1 MKTPAFLFETMPYPI
16 CPIPAQQTL
25 VFRQAHMWPDKPLEH
40 VKVPGDETA
49 LHLGVFDGETL
60 IGVASF
66 FREPPGM
73 RLRKLAV
80 APDYRGAG
88 LGSDLVREG
97 AALAREQDCTEL
109 WCDARQN
116 ARGFYEALGF
126 TLDEATFEKSG
137 LTYQIAR
144 LNL

>member
-1 MKTPAFLFETMPYPI
+1 
-16 CPIPAQQTL
+16 
-25 VFRQAHMWPDKPLEH
+25 MWPDKPLEH

-66 FREPPGM
+66 FQEPPGI

-88 LGSDLVREG
+88 LGSDLVKEG
-97 AALAREQDCTEL
+97 AKLAREQGFVEL
-109 WCDARQN
+109 WCDARQT
-116 ARGFYEALGF
+116 ARGFLRSAGF
-126 TLDEATFEKSG
+126 HAG
-137 LTYQIAR
+137 
-144 LNL
+144 